1 MTTGIDRCIHS
12 LSALGVPERIRDGL
26 AKPWN
31 HRTLRAHATLTCSMT
46 SRPPSIPRTIATR
59 FQAGSS
65 VLDARRTAKSP

>member
-31 HRTLRAHATLTCSMT
+31 HRTLRAHATLTFSMT
-46 SRPPSIPRTIATR
+46 SRLPPNPRTIATR
-59 FQAGSS
+59 SQAGSS
-65 VLDARRTAKSP
+65 VFDARRTGKSP

>member
-12 LSALGVPERIRDGL
+12 FSALGVPELTREGL

-31 HRTLRAHATLTCSMT
+31 HRTLRAHATLTFSMT
-46 SRPPSIPRTIATR
+46 SRPPPNPRTIATR

-65 VLDARRTAKSP
+65 VLDPRRTVKSP